1 MTTTFCLELFYT
13 LILFMAYQIVCDI
26 LQTSNDQKIVQTRTK
41 IQMLYRLFYISRLIK
56 KNIFDEENIA
66 NQIVSNAILNNTK
79 IGITGAMT
87 FDGNDFAQIL
97 EGEKSV
103 VLELYEKIKADPR
116 HNNITLIKEQDI
128 KTRHYQKWAMKHL
141 DSSNYDEL
149 VRVMN

>member
-1 MTTTFCLELFYT
+1 
-13 LILFMAYQIVCDI
+13 
-26 LQTSNDQKIVQTRTK
+26 
-41 IQMLYRLFYISRLIK
+41 MLYRLFYISRLIK

-79 IGITGAMT
+79 IRITGAMT

-116 HNNITLIKEQDI
+116 HDNITLIKGQDI
-128 KTRHYQKWAMKHL
+128 KKRHYQKWAMKHL

>member
-1 MTTTFCLELFYT
+1 
-13 LILFMAYQIVCDI
+13 
-26 LQTSNDQKIVQTRTK
+26 
-41 IQMLYRLFYISRLIK
+41 MLYRLFYISRLIK
-56 KNIFDEENIA
+56 KNSFDEVNIA
-66 NQIVSNAILNNTK
+66 NQIVSVAVLNNTK
-79 IGITGAMT
+79 LGITGAMT

-116 HNNITLIKEQDI
+116 HDSIRLIKDQDI
-128 KTRHYQKWAMKHL
+128 ETRQYEEWAMKHL